1 MATCCPCAAPALFG
15 QWGQFAVWA
24 VGQLPPLPPWL
35 RRPCLQCRFNHM
47 AEAAYATGPAL
58 FGGPALT
65 LFYFFRIFL
74 FPVSARG
81 PKEPKSSRKREAPK
95 SKKRGPKKRGP
106 KRFFALFQCFSVF
119 SVSAYSVFQ
128 RGAPKSPEYVR
139 PQDLKIE
146 APKSP
151 EYVRPQD
158 LKIEAPQSGA
168 SNGFFLPCFKQ
179 TARGH
184 AQDPNSAGP
193 QESKAPKSET
203 LK

>member
-1 MATCCPCAAPALFG
+1 
-15 QWGQFAVWA
+15 
-24 VGQLPPLPPWL
+24 
-35 RRPCLQCRFNHM
+35 M

-58 FGGPALT
+58 LGAPRLLSSIFS
-65 LFYFFRIFL
+65 RIKKIREKIEQSKRG

-81 PKEPKSSRKREAPK
+81 PKEPKSLRKREAPK

-106 KRFFALFQCFSVF
+106 KRFFPLFQCFSVF

-128 RGAPKSPEYVR
+128 RG
-139 PQDLKIE
+139 

-184 AQDPNSAGP
+184 KIQTARG
-193 QESKAPKSET
+193 QESKAPKSEA

>member
-1 MATCCPCAAPALFG
+1 
-15 QWGQFAVWA
+15 
-24 VGQLPPLPPWL
+24 
-35 RRPCLQCRFNHM
+35 M

-106 KRFFALFQCFSVF
+106 KRFFPLFQCFSVF

-128 RGAPKSPEYVR
+128 RG
-139 PQDLKIE
+139 

>member
-1 MATCCPCAAPALFG
+1 MPRVPRFWGPRAYSLLFFPNFFVTCFSAGPQRTQVPQKTWGPKILKSEAPKAGPKTVFSPVSVF
-15 QWGQFAVWA
+15 QRF
-24 VGQLPPLPPWL
+24 
-35 RRPCLQCRFNHM
+35 QCFSV
-47 AEAAYATGPAL
+47 
-58 FGGPALT
+58 FS
-65 LFYFFRIFL
+65 
-74 FPVSARG
+74 VSARG
-81 PKEPKSSRKREAPK
+81 PKEPKSLRKREAPK

-106 KRFFALFQCFSVF
+106 KRFFPLFQCFSVF

-128 RGAPKSPEYVR
+128 RG
-139 PQDLKIE
+139 

-184 AQDPNSAGP
+184 KIQTARG
-193 QESKAPKSET
+193 QESKAPKSEA